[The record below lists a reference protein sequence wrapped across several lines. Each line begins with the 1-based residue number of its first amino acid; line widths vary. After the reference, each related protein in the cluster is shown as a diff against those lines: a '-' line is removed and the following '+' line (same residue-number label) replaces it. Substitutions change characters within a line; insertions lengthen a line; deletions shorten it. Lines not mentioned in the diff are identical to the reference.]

1 MRIRW
6 SGTAWGLALLA
17 LAGCRVGAP
26 SPPPGAVVA
35 SVPTVPEQFT
45 DKVAPIV
52 LAADVQPTA
61 DLESFPA
68 SVTLTSAE
76 LQPSGEE
83 FVPMPPVESGMQIN
97 LMGAISQGLA
107 ENPDLVAL
115 RQNDNVGRGVLGVA
129 QTYPYNPFVQV
140 RATPYQ
146 DAPGEGVGTVYH
158 YVLLMQRI
166 ELAHQQ
172 RYREQN
178 AASSLSQIRW
188 SIHAAELQNVG
199 QSARL
204 YFTALYQA
212 ELLNQAEIAHDY
224 NLLLKNTLEK
234 QLDAGDASGADV
246 EIARIDAQA
255 TGHQLRLAHATFE
268 ASVRDL
274 KRQLGLAPS
283 ADLLLTDQLTGLN
296 WQMPLLIADGEGN
309 PCQRHDPGLISNW
322 AASRPDVLA
331 ALADVDAARANVSL
345 ASAAKVPDVQ
355 VGPYYQRSRD
365 QSTYLGLQA
374 QMDIP
379 VLNTGRPLE
388 RQRIAELNQRTAV
401 WQQLYRRA
409 NLEGE
414 AAWQRYQLAYESLK
428 ESGLDHPFETP
439 AALQGLERQFQAGE
453 VDITRVALARNSILQ
468 RQRIRLDLY
477 NELAQAAADVIA
489 TVGLPVEQIVE

>member
-6 SGTAWGLALLA
+6 SGTAWGLTLLT
-17 LAGCRVGAP
+17 LAGCRLGTP
-26 SPPPGAVVA
+26 SPPAAVVT
-35 SVPTVPEQFT
+35 SVPRIPEANAGLTAPVVLT
-45 DKVAPIV
+45 DEIPPAPDLDQYSSVA
-52 LAADVQPTA
+52 
-61 DLESFPA
+61 
-68 SVTLTSAE
+68 LTSAE
-76 LQPSGEE
+76 LEPSNPE
-83 FVPMPPVESGMQIN
+83 FVPAPPSSDPAELRLD
-97 LMGAISQGLA
+97 LMGAISRGLA
-107 ENPDLVAL
+107 ENPDLMAL
-115 RQNDNVGRGVLGVA
+115 RQNDSVGRGVLGVA
-129 QTYPYNPFVQV
+129 ETYPYNPFVQV

-172 RYREQN
+172 RFREQN
-178 AASSLSQIRW
+178 AASSLKQIRW

-212 ELLNQAEIAHDY
+212 ELLKQAELAHDY

-234 QLDAGDASGADV
+234 QLDAGEASGADV

-255 TGHQLRLAHATFE
+255 TGQQLRLAQATFE

-274 KRQLGLAPS
+274 KRQLGLSPT
-283 ADLLLTDQLTGLN
+283 ADLTLSERLTDLEWHLPT
-296 WQMPLLIADGEGN
+296 LIADGGGE
-309 PCQRHDPGLISNW
+309 PCERNDPGLISNW

-331 ALADVDAARANVSL
+331 ALADVDAARANLSL

-355 VGPYYQRSRD
+355 IGPYYQRSRD
-365 QSTYLGLQA
+365 QATYLGLQA

-379 VLNTGRPLE
+379 VINSGAPLE
-388 RQRIAELNQRTAV
+388 RQRLAELNQRTAV
-401 WQQLYRRA
+401 WRQLFRRA

-414 AAWQRYQLAYESLK
+414 AAWQRYELAYLSLK

-439 AALQGLERQFQAGE
+439 QALQGLERQFQAGE

-489 TVGLPVEQIVE
+489 SVGLPVEEIVD